1 MQFIKLVGVAT
12 LTFALVIT
20 NTACEQSFEIKD
32 ISNHP
37 VVEKQNVVP
46 LQFKDVII
54 ENTINEINE
63 NKIQEILKQHNVG
76 DNKFIIFVDKED
88 TDNFH
93 GGVIIGN
100 KIYDFGIV
108 SMMGNLDDLYSFQE
122 LDIYEKR
129 LVKIQGAMG
138 ANYAPTNYYLID
150 NNVPQLFLHTE
161 GHTQELDIDK
171 DGVKEIVT
179 SVPGGVTTSIEIYE
193 YNNENFSMVD
203 INETLKAVSA
213 YLEDNSIINVYFN
226 DQQSNSIKY
235 EYTENELREI
245 ISII

>member
-1 MQFIKLVGVAT
+1 MKFIKLVGVAT
-12 LTFALVIT
+12 LTFAILIT
-20 NTACEQSFEIKD
+20 NTACEKSLKIKD
-32 ISNHP
+32 ISNQP
-37 VVEKQNVVP
+37 VVEEQIVP

-76 DNKFIIFVDKED
+76 DNKFIIFTDKED

-93 GGVIIGN
+93 SGVIIGN

-108 SMMGNLDDLYSFQE
+108 SMIGNLDELYSLQE
-122 LDIYEKR
+122 LGIYEKH

-179 SVPGGVTTSIEIYE
+179 SVPGGVATSIEIYE

-203 INETLKAVSA
+203 INENLKALSVH
-213 YLEDNSIINVYFN
+213 LEDNNIINVYFN
-226 DQQSNSIKY
+226 DQQSNSKKF
-235 EYTENELREI
+235 EYTEKELREI
-245 ISII
+245 K